1 MHLAAV
7 TWIQDVSTMG
17 DQTAATDQLLS
28 ETRLFYAYFTT
39 HDLHEYQST
48 ILLIFSLVITLLIGR
63 CLIERGHASSRHRT
77 VER

>member
-28 ETRLFYAYFTT
+28 ETRLFYAY
-39 HDLHEYQST
+39 
-48 ILLIFSLVITLLIGR
+48 LLLYKYVR
-63 CLIERGHASSRHRT
+63 P
-77 VER
+77 